1 MTPPSKYLFLFTGL
15 PLIVTLT
22 GCGITKDDLGL
33 SRRTP
38 DAFAVRERA
47 PLEIPSDYVLY
58 PPKPGAPRPQEQ
70 SPADQ
75 AAQIINQT
83 SSSQKRTAEVKT
95 NAASASVPTTLE
107 RTLLEKTGADDASG
121 DIRAIVGAEKGQEV
135 DTKKPTI
142 KRLLNMGGSKPQGV
156 VLNPKEE
163 ADRLKAA
170 GADVPLPPTTVSK

>member
-1 MTPPSKYLFLFTGL
+1 MMPSSKYLFLFTGL
-15 PLIVTLT
+15 PLIVALT

-47 PLEIPSDYVLY
+47 PLEIPDDYVLY

-83 SSSQKRTAEVKT
+83 STSQKTTAGVKA
-95 NAASASVPTTLE
+95 NAASASVPTALE
-107 RTLLEKTGADDASG
+107 RALLEKTGAENASD
-121 DIRAIVGAEKGQEV
+121 DIRAVVGAEKGQEV
-135 DTKKPTI
+135 DIKKPTI
-142 KRLLNMGGSKPQGV
+142 KRLLNIGSSKPQGV

-163 ADRLKAA
+163 ADRLKAS
-170 GADVPLPPTTVSK
+170 GAAVLSPPAAVSK

>member
-1 MTPPSKYLFLFTGL
+1 MIPPSKPLFLFTGL
-15 PLIVTLT
+15 SLTVALT

-47 PLEIPSDYVLY
+47 PLEIPGNYVLY
-58 PPKPGAPRPQEQ
+58 PPKPGTPRPQEQ

-75 AAQIINQT
+75 AAQIIQQT
-83 SSSQKRTAEVKT
+83 SVSRHIGTGINE
-95 NAASASVPTTLE
+95 NAASSSVPTTLE
-107 RTLLEKTGADDASG
+107 RALLEKTGADNASG
-121 DIRAIVGAEKGQEV
+121 DIRAVVGAEKGQEV

-142 KRLLNMGGSKPQGV
+142 KRLLNMGGNKPGGV

-170 GADVPLPPTTVSK
+170 GTPVSSHPTTVSK